1 MLFFFFVWSPWT
13 QSALPSSLTIHSH
26 SLGAPFPPTFASSVV
41 YPFSRLNFSWCI
53 QTQIHILSV
62 FKFLLH
68 IPLGKQ
74 SEDNTR
80 TSTGAFGVL
89 RNLTK
94 FIVSLYMVCSPCC
107 CDFYTKRHI
116 GFKVFSQCFLQFPFP
131 SDAFLSLTLKT
142 RFSTKHLLPGWKK
155 KVGSWTETHRDKT
168 CPFICPLES
177 NML

>member
-1 MLFFFFVWSPWT
+1 MDPVCFSFLFNYT
-13 QSALPSSLTIHSH
+13 QSFPWGSFPSHIWLLSGL
-26 SLGAPFPPTFASSVV
+26 
-41 YPFSRLNFSWCI
+41 PFSSLNFSWCI

-80 TSTGAFGVL
+80 TNTGAFGVL

-155 KVGSWTETHRDKT
+155 RWDPGQKHIEIKHVHSYAH
-168 CPFICPLES
+168 
-177 NML
+177 